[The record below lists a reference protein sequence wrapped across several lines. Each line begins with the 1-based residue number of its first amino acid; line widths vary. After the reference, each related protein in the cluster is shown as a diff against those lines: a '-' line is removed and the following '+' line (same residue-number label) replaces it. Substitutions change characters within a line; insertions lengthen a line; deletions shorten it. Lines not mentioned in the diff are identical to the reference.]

1 MCILGAA
8 NVMESVVNWT
18 VLTGNR
24 GADHGSL
31 QAAWPDIRRIVARS
45 PQRHNA
51 LAGLAAITRRAE
63 ETAFAVL

>member
-1 MCILGAA
+1 
-8 NVMESVVNWT
+8 MESVVNWT

-31 QAAWPDIRRIVARS
+31 QAAQPDIRRIVATRS

-51 LAGLAAITRRAE
+51 LAGLAAMTRRIE
-63 ETAFAVL
+63 ESACFRRVLKSVH